1 MQMTQVVTRCAGIL
15 FEPFG
20 EVPAQR
26 LIVELQHE
34 PSQQD
39 VAEDISDIGCC

>member
-1 MQMTQVVTRCAGIL
+1 MTQVVTLCAGIL

-20 EVPAQR
+20 EVAAQR

-39 VAEDISDIGCC
+39 AAEDISDIGCC